1 MENKNLDMPAVEAGG
16 ASGGARQQNPP
27 VSQVSIR
34 KYGRG
39 MNSNKPERRYLYLH
53 IAPFDGDD
61 LETGVRKTVDALNRL
76 LVVWRPPVF
85 DDVFRPTAWWE
96 HAPCPFCLR
105 RMSYENERW
114 KNGEYAWRRNLCLRH
129 WFVYHFDDIVPYE
142 PYGLLSNQPI
152 SIEADTAKILF
163 SIETVNYK
171 YDVRIDRE
179 VAKMRV
185 EYKGKTYEY
194 AFRNHLRGFPYASS
208 YALILFNVYGAMRA
222 FRDFL
227 AEHVLR
233 RVLWSNVVIND
244 AFTLSPS
251 PDNTTNCP
259 ACKL

>member
-1 MENKNLDMPAVEAGG
+1 MSNKNSYVAGVDPAG

-27 VSQVSIR
+27 AEKVVVR
-34 KYGRG
+34 KYGYK
-39 MNSNKPERRYLYLH
+39 MNSPRPERRYLYLH
-53 IAPFDGDD
+53 IAPFDDSD
-61 LETGVRKTVDALNRL
+61 LETGVSKIGDALNRL

-96 HAPCPFCLR
+96 HAQCPYCLR
-105 RMSYENERW
+105 RAEYETERW

-152 SIEADTAKILF
+152 SIETDTAKILF

-171 YDVRIDRE
+171 YDVRIGRE

-185 EYKGKTYEY
+185 EYKGKTYE
-194 AFRNHLRGFPYASS
+194 FSFKNHLRGFPYASS

-251 PDNTTNCP
+251 PDNASGCP
-259 ACKL
+259 VCKL